1 MEEIKKLGVFTN
13 KLKIGKEL
21 LIPQV
26 GFGCYQVST
35 EEPFYMAIKNGF
47 RHFDSASF
55 YRNEEKLAR

>member
-1 MEEIKKLGVFTN
+1 MEEIKKFGVFSKN
-13 KLKIGKEL
+13 LKIGKDY

-26 GFGCYQVST
+26 GFGCYQVTT
-35 EEPFYMAIKNGF
+35 EGPFYLALKNGF